1 MIRPAGKAQKIAQ
14 AVMKQKGVKIPKS
27 KYPIQ
32 KMTLPGPYLLHWGIM
47 AKAHP
52 DAKQDKKLFSSMLKK
67 SMKKVGGAKIAT
79 AKTKRTAKLGY

>member
-1 MIRPAGKAQKIAQ
+1 
-14 AVMKQKGVKIPKS
+14 
-27 KYPIQ
+27 
-32 KMTLPGPYLLHWGIM
+32 M